1 MSPQDRE
8 LVRMVRRIRDRLHTA
23 LMIEYV
29 LRGIIAVLF
38 MGIIYVIISR
48 FIPFY
53 NVYWNIVKA
62 AALGAFTSF
71 LYAAFRTPKD
81 SSAALKAD
89 SMGLAER
96 TITALEL
103 VGDNSAFALLEKND
117 ALEHL
122 KKVDYRKSI
131 PIKPNRRYFA
141 VCLILVAVLALSG
154 FIPNPMADRAA
165 EMYSIRKKAEEQQK
179 KVDKIVEAVKNNP
192 KLTEEQKKEVEA
204 RLEELK
210 KELRTAEDNK
220 EMNKAFGRAEKKLEY
235 VKDKYTSI
243 DDLNK
248 IAEVFSKNKMTK
260 EIADMIREGD
270 VKAFKDRLRNTAEIL
285 KNLTTEEKQRFAE
298 EIEKLAQELKNNP
311 ELAQAFSEL
320 AKKLASGEMGDLSK
334 ELSQLDQSISE
345 LMENEAVQ
353 EALSEISKE
362 LASMNDNQSSIGQG
376 QQGQNDNGHQGQ
388 GNQPGN
394 GNKQGQGN
402 QPGSSGQGQG
412 QGQGQGSGAG
422 SGTDMGS
429 ENTESIPQG
438 SSGISKKNTSEKKD
452 GEYEK
457 VFTPHTLGGEG
468 ETSNLS
474 GSKGTGGNIEQ
485 VITDRGQTIR
495 GSSVPYN
502 QVIGQYREKAMDSIS
517 TSDIPPGMKD
527 MVKEYFTSLDE

>member
-8 LVRMVRRIRDRLHTA
+8 LIRMVRRIRDRLHTA
-23 LMIEYV
+23 LMIDCV
-29 LRGIIAVLF
+29 LRSIIAVLS

-53 NVYWNIVKA
+53 NVYWNIAKA
-62 AALGAFTSF
+62 AAAGAFVSF
-71 LYAAFRTPKD
+71 LYAAFRTPED

-89 SMGLAER
+89 SLGLAER

-103 VGDNSAFALLEKND
+103 VGDHSTFALLEKND

-122 KKVDYRKSI
+122 KKVDYRKNI
-131 PIKPNRRYFA
+131 PIRPKRKYLA
-141 VCLILVAVLALSG
+141 VCLILAAVLALSG

-165 EMYSIRKKAEEQQK
+165 EIYSIRKKSEEHQK

-192 KLTEEQKKEVEA
+192 KLTEEQKKEIAA
-204 RLEELK
+204 RLAELK
-210 KELRTAEDNK
+210 KELKAAEDEK

-235 VKDKYTSI
+235 IKDKYTSI
-243 DDLNK
+243 NDLNK
-248 IAEVFSKNKMTK
+248 IAEVFSKNKMT
-260 EIADMIREGD
+260 EEMADMIRKGD
-270 VKAFKDRLRNTAEIL
+270 VKAFKDRIRSTAETL
-285 KNLTTEEKQRFAE
+285 KNLTDEEKQRLAE

-320 AKKLASGEMGDLSK
+320 AKKMASGEMGDLSK
-334 ELSQLDQSISE
+334 ELSQLDKSISE
-345 LMENEAVQ
+345 LMGNEAIQ
-353 EALSEISKE
+353 EAISEISKE
-362 LASMNDNQSSIGQG
+362 LASINENQSSQE
-376 QQGQNDNGHQGQ
+376 QLGQNDNGHQGQ
-388 GNQPGN
+388 GNQPGS
-394 GNKQGQGN
+394 GNKPGQGN
-402 QPGSSGQGQG
+402 QPGSGDK
-412 QGQGQGSGAG
+412 GQGQGSGAG

-429 ENTESIPQG
+429 ENTEPTSHG
-438 SSGISKKNTSEKKD
+438 SSGISKKNSSEKKD

-457 VFTPHTLGGEG
+457 VFTPQTLGGEG

-485 VITDRGQTIR
+485 VITDGGLTIR

-502 QVIGQYREKAMDSIS
+502 QVIGQYREKAMDSIN